1 MQKHIEKYIT
11 KNYYEL
17 LKIAKIITKGQGGDL
32 YKDLLQHTILEL
44 LERKEIKLKTNS
56 DDEIK
61 YYIVASMRIGWY
73 SKTSSFSY
81 KVTRESKKY
90 VELTEILEIE
100 SEQESFEKQIIFD
113 ILEQSWAELD
123 IFRKSLFEMYM
134 VIGSMNNLSTQTN
147 IPLSSIKRYIKESRE
162 EIKKNVIKKL
172 NL

>member
-17 LKIAKIITKGQGGDL
+17 LKIAQTITKGKGGDL
-32 YKDLLQHTILEL
+32 YKDLLHHTILEL
-44 LERKEIKLKTNS
+44 MERKEIKLKTGS

-90 VELTEILEIE
+90 VELSEIMEIE
-100 SEQESFEKQIIFD
+100 SDQESFEKQIIFD

-134 VIGSMNNLSTQTN
+134 VIGSMNNLSKQTN